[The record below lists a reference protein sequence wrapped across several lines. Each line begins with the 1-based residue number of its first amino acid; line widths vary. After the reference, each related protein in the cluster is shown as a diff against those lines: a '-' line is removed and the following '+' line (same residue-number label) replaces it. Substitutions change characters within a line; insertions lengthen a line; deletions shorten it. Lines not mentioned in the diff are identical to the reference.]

1 MKLLNK
7 NGETMHARHLVT
19 ALMMLMLLLA
29 GCGTPAAEST
39 DTSEADSPEADAP
52 AAAEPSTLTVWYM
65 TGSLPDDVAADL
77 KSDFESAHDGVTV
90 EYQVQQWDG
99 IGEKLTT
106 ALASDEP
113 PDVLEVGNT
122 QVAQYAASGGLT
134 DLTDAVGEFD
144 NSDSWLPGLADPGKW
159 EDRTYGIP
167 FYAGDRTVIYR
178 TDMFEQ
184 AGIEPPASWDE
195 LLATGDA
202 LRAEFGDDDRFMP
215 MYLPGQQWYTLASL
229 VWDEGGELAT
239 QGDDGTWTGA
249 LSTPEG
255 QAGIQRYKE
264 LYDALSTAPTDTD
277 EANPQQFEVMAQ
289 GSVAMMIG
297 LPWELAS
304 AVDANADL
312 DGKLSVFALPST
324 TDGELAPPF
333 VGGSDLSI
341 PLGSDAP
348 DLATE
353 FIKLV
358 TGTEYQTRLAE
369 AGAIPNASALESAA
383 EGNEILQTGMEA
395 AAVGRATPVDPA
407 WASVETAPNPLK
419 DMLTQVLEGTPIPE
433 AAATADQLVA
443 ERMGS

>member
-1 MKLLNK
+1 
-7 NGETMHARHLVT
+7 
-19 ALMMLMLLLA
+19 MMVALLLA

-39 DTSEADSPEADAP
+39 DSGTSGEGSP
-52 AAAEPSTLTVWYM
+52 AAADPAADPAALTVWYM
-65 TGSLPDDVAADL
+65 SGSLPDDVAADL
-77 KSDFESAHDGVTV
+77 KSDFESANDGVTV

-113 PDVLEVGNT
+113 PDVLEIGNT

-144 NSDSWLPGLADPGKW
+144 NSDTWLPGLAEPGQW

-178 TDMFEQ
+178 TDMFDE
-184 AGIEPPASWDE
+184 AGVEPPTSWDE

-202 LRAEFGDDDRFMP
+202 LREQFGDDDRFMP

-229 VWDEGGELAT
+229 VWDEGGELAVNE
-239 QGDDGTWTGA
+239 DGTWKGA
-249 LSTPEG
+249 LATPEG

-264 LYDALSTAPTDTD
+264 LYDALSTAPTDAD
-277 EANPQQFEVMAQ
+277 EATPQQFEVMAQ

-304 AVDANADL
+304 AVDANPEL
-312 DGKLSVFALPST
+312 DGKLEVFVLPSKT
-324 TDGELAPPF
+324 AGEPAPPF
-333 VGGSDLSI
+333 VGGSDLAI

-348 DLATE
+348 DLARE
-353 FIKLV
+353 FITLV
-358 TGTEYQTRLAE
+358 TSTEYQTRLAE

-383 EGNEILQTGMEA
+383 EDNPILQTGMEA

-433 AAATADQLVA
+433 AAATADRLIA

>member
-1 MKLLNK
+1 
-7 NGETMHARHLVT
+7 MHARHLMT
-19 ALMMLMLLLA
+19 ALMMLALLLA
-29 GCGTPAAEST
+29 GCGSPAAESS
-39 DTSEADSPEADAP
+39 DAGEADAPEAEAP
-52 AAAEPSTLTVWYM
+52 AAAEPSALTVWYM

-113 PDVLEVGNT
+113 PDVLEIGNT

-134 DLTDAVGEFD
+134 DLTDTVGEFD
-144 NSDSWLPGLADPGKW
+144 NSDSWLPGLEEPGKW

-184 AGIEPPASWDE
+184 AGVEPPTTWDE

-229 VWDEGGELAT
+229 VWDEGGELAV

-249 LSTPEG
+249 LATPEG

-277 EANPQQFEVMAQ
+277 EANPQQFEVMAE
-289 GSVAMMIG
+289 GNIAMMIG

-304 AVDANADL
+304 AVDANPDL
-312 DGKLSVFALPST
+312 DGNLSVFVLP
-324 TDGELAPPF
+324 
-333 VGGSDLSI
+333 
-341 PLGSDAP
+341 SDAP

-353 FIKLV
+353 FIKMLA
-358 TGTEYQTRLAE
+358 GTDYQTRLAE

-383 EGNEILQTGMEA
+383 EGNEILQTSMEA

-407 WASVETAPNPLK
+407 WASVETTPNPLK
-419 DMLTQVLEGTPIPE
+419 DMLTQVLEGTPIPD
-433 AAATADQLVA
+433 AAATADGLIT

>member
-1 MKLLNK
+1 MN
-7 NGETMHARHLVT
+7 ARHLAATLTMV
-19 ALMMLMLLLA
+19 ALLLA
-29 GCGTPAAEST
+29 GCGTGAAESGA
-39 DTSEADSPEADAP
+39 ADSAAGQEGSP
-52 AAAEPSTLTVWYM
+52 AAAAPSSLTVWYM
-65 TGSLPDDVAADL
+65 SGSLPDDVAADL

-113 PDVLEVGNT
+113 PDVLEIGNT

-134 DLTDAVGEFD
+134 DLTDVVGEFD
-144 NSDSWLPGLADPGKW
+144 NSDSWLPGLAEPGQW
-159 EDRTYGIP
+159 DGQTYAIP

-184 AGIEPPASWDE
+184 AGIEPPTSWDE
-195 LLATGDA
+195 LLAAGDA
-202 LRAEFGDDDRFMP
+202 LREEFGDNDRFMP

-229 VWDEGGELAT
+229 VWDEGGDLAVKA
-239 QGDDGTWTGA
+239 GDGTWAGA

-264 LYDALSTAPTDTD
+264 LYDALSTAPKDAD
-277 EANPQQFEVMAQ
+277 EATPQQFEVMAQ
-289 GSVAMMIG
+289 GDVAMMIG

-304 AVDANADL
+304 AVDASPEL
-312 DGKLSVFALPST
+312 EGKLGVFVLPSKT
-324 TDGELAPPF
+324 AGEPAPPF
-333 VGGSDLSI
+333 VGGSDLAI

-348 DLATE
+348 DVATE

-358 TGTEYQTRLAE
+358 AGTEYQTRLAE

-433 AAATADQLVA
+433 AAATADQLIA

>member
-1 MKLLNK
+1 MN
-7 NGETMHARHLVT
+7 ARHLAA
-19 ALMMLMLLLA
+19 ALMTVALLLA
-29 GCGTPAAEST
+29 GCGTPASEST
-39 DTSEADSPEADAP
+39 DSGGASQEGSP
-52 AAAEPSTLTVWYM
+52 AAAAPSSLTVWYM
-65 TGSLPDDVAADL
+65 SGSLPDDVAADL

-113 PDVLEVGNT
+113 PDVLEIGNT

-134 DLTDAVGEFD
+134 DLTDVVGEFD
-144 NSDSWLPGLADPGKW
+144 NSDSWLPGLAEPGQW
-159 EDRTYGIP
+159 EGRTYAIP

-184 AGIEPPASWDE
+184 AGIEPPTSWDE

-202 LRAEFGDDDRFMP
+202 LREEFGDDDRFMP

-229 VWDEGGELAT
+229 VWDEGGELAVKS
-239 QGDDGTWTGA
+239 DDGTWAGA

-264 LYDALSTAPTDTD
+264 LYDALSAAPKDAD
-277 EANPQQFEVMAQ
+277 EATPQQFEVMAQ
-289 GSVAMMIG
+289 GNVAMMIG

-304 AVDANADL
+304 AVDASPEL
-312 DGKLSVFALPST
+312 DGKLGVFVLPSKT
-324 TDGELAPPF
+324 PGEPAPPF
-333 VGGSDLSI
+333 VGGSDLAI

-348 DLATE
+348 DVATE

>member
-1 MKLLNK
+1 MK
-7 NGETMHARHLVT
+7 HQHLMA
-19 ALMMLMLLLA
+19 ALIIALLLA
-29 GCGTPAAEST
+29 GCGTPAAESS
-39 DTSEADSPEADAP
+39 DSGGASEPAVAGAD
-52 AAAEPSTLTVWYM
+52 PSTLTVWYM
-65 TGSLPDDVAADL
+65 TGSLPDDVAGDL
-77 KSDFESAHDGVTV
+77 KSDFEAANDGVTV
-90 EYQVQQWDG
+90 EYQVQQWDS

-113 PDVLEVGNT
+113 PDVLEIGNT
-122 QVAQYAASGGLT
+122 QVAQYAASGGLA
-134 DLTDAVGEFD
+134 DLTDAVGDFD
-144 NSDSWLPGLADPGKW
+144 NSDSWLPGLAEPGQW
-159 EDRTYGIP
+159 EDKTYGIP

-178 TDMFEQ
+178 TDMFTE
-184 AGIEPPASWDE
+184 AGVEPPTSWDE

-202 LRAEFGDDDRFMP
+202 LREQFGDDENFMP

-229 VWDEGGELAT
+229 VWDEGGELAVNE
-239 QGDDGTWTGA
+239 GGTWKGA

-255 QAGIQRYKE
+255 QAGIARYKQ
-264 LYDALSTAPTDTD
+264 LYDALSTAPKDAD
-277 EANPQQFEVMAQ
+277 EATPQQFEVMAQ

-304 AVDANADL
+304 TVDASPEL
-312 DGKLSVFALPST
+312 DGKLGVFVLPSKT
-324 TDGELAPPF
+324 AGEPAPPF

-358 TGTEYQTRLAE
+358 AGTDYQTRLAE

-407 WASVETAPNPLK
+407 WASVEAAPNPMK

-433 AAATADQLVA
+433 AAATADSLIT
-443 ERMGS
+443 ERMSS

>member
-1 MKLLNK
+1 MN
-7 NGETMHARHLVT
+7 ARHLAA
-19 ALMMLMLLLA
+19 ALMTVALLLA
-29 GCGTPAAEST
+29 GCGTPASEST
-39 DTSEADSPEADAP
+39 DSGGASQEGSP
-52 AAAEPSTLTVWYM
+52 AAAAPSSLTVWYM
-65 TGSLPDDVAADL
+65 SGSLPDDVAADL

-113 PDVLEVGNT
+113 PDVLEIGNT

-134 DLTDAVGEFD
+134 DLTDVVGEFD
-144 NSDSWLPGLADPGKW
+144 NSDSWLPGLAEPGQW
-159 EDRTYGIP
+159 EGRTYAIP

-178 TDMFEQ
+178 MDMFEQ
-184 AGIEPPASWDE
+184 AGIEPPTSWDE

-202 LRAEFGDDDRFMP
+202 LREEFGDDDRFMP

-229 VWDEGGELAT
+229 VWDEGGELAVKS
-239 QGDDGTWTGA
+239 DDGTWAGA

-264 LYDALSTAPTDTD
+264 LYDALSAAPKDAD
-277 EANPQQFEVMAQ
+277 EATPQQFEVMAQ

-304 AVDANADL
+304 AVDASPEL
-312 DGKLSVFALPST
+312 DGKLGVFVLPSKT
-324 TDGELAPPF
+324 PGEPAPPF
-333 VGGSDLSI
+333 VGGSDLAI

-348 DLATE
+348 DVATE

>member
-1 MKLLNK
+1 MN
-7 NGETMHARHLVT
+7 ARHLAATLLTV
-19 ALMMLMLLLA
+19 ALLLA
-29 GCGTPAAEST
+29 GCGTGAADSDGAAAQEGTPAA
-39 DTSEADSPEADAP
+39 P
-52 AAAEPSTLTVWYM
+52 EPSTLTVWYM
-65 TGSLPDDVAADL
+65 SGSLPDDVAADL
-77 KSDFESAHDGVTV
+77 KRDFESAHDGVTV

-113 PDVLEVGNT
+113 PDVLEIGNT

-134 DLTDAVGEFD
+134 DLSDVVGEFD
-144 NSDSWLPGLADPGKW
+144 NSDSWLPGLAQPGQW
-159 EDRTYGIP
+159 EGQTYAIP

-178 TDMFEQ
+178 TDLFEQ
-184 AGIEPPASWDE
+184 AGIEPPTSWDE
-195 LLATGDA
+195 LLATGDT
-202 LRAEFGDDDRFMP
+202 LREEFGDDERFMP
-215 MYLPGQQWYTLASL
+215 LYLPGQQWYTLASL
-229 VWDEGGELAT
+229 VWDEGGELAVES
-239 QGDDGTWTGA
+239 DDGTWTGA

-255 QAGIQRYKE
+255 QAGVGRYKE
-264 LYDALSTAPTDTD
+264 LYDALSTAPKDAD
-277 EANPQQFEVMAQ
+277 EATPQQFEVMAQ

-304 AVDANADL
+304 AVDANAEL
-312 DGKLSVFALPST
+312 DGKLDVFALPSRT
-324 TDGELAPPF
+324 PGEPAPPF
-333 VGGSDLSI
+333 VGGSDLAI

-358 TGTEYQTRLAE
+358 AGTEYQTRLAE

-383 EGNEILQTGMEA
+383 EGNPILQTGMEA

-433 AAATADQLVA
+433 AAATADQLIA
-443 ERMGS
+443 ERMSS

>member
-1 MKLLNK
+1 MN
-7 NGETMHARHLVT
+7 ARHLAA
-19 ALMMLMLLLA
+19 ALMTVALLLA
-29 GCGTPAAEST
+29 GCGTPASEST
-39 DTSEADSPEADAP
+39 DSGGASQEGSP
-52 AAAEPSTLTVWYM
+52 AAAAPSSLTVWYM
-65 TGSLPDDVAADL
+65 SGSLPDDVAADL

-113 PDVLEVGNT
+113 PDVLEIGNT

-134 DLTDAVGEFD
+134 DLTDVVGEFD
-144 NSDSWLPGLADPGKW
+144 NSDSWLPGLAEPGQW
-159 EDRTYGIP
+159 EGRTYAIP

-178 TDMFEQ
+178 MDMFEQ
-184 AGIEPPASWDE
+184 AGIEPPTSWDE

-202 LRAEFGDDDRFMP
+202 LREEFGDDDRFMP

-229 VWDEGGELAT
+229 VWDEGGELAVKS
-239 QGDDGTWTGA
+239 DDGTWAGA

-264 LYDALSTAPTDTD
+264 LYDALSAAPKDAD
-277 EANPQQFEVMAQ
+277 EATPQQFEVMAQ
-289 GSVAMMIG
+289 GNVAMMIG

-304 AVDANADL
+304 AVDASPEL
-312 DGKLSVFALPST
+312 DGKLGVFVLPSKT
-324 TDGELAPPF
+324 PGEPAPPF
-333 VGGSDLSI
+333 VGGSDLAI

-348 DLATE
+348 DVATE